1 MSKLTR
7 AELRDLR
14 KKTLLLQSEAYRLQL
29 AEDWQT
35 LRSPFNKGKAA
46 HSVLKALAGPAGFM
60 DIATMFLAR
69 GRFTWIA
76 KVLPLAL
83 TGWRIARLARGW
95 MSKK

>member
-1 MSKLTR
+1 MSKLTQR
-7 AELRDLR
+7 ELRDLR

-46 HSVLKALAGPAGFM
+46 RGLLKAFAGPAGFV
-60 DIATMFLAR
+60 DVATVLLAR

-83 TGWRIARLARGW
+83 TGWRLAKLARGW
-95 MSKK
+95 MKK